1 MRIISRSTFVENF
14 KYYIMKTT
22 INYQQELGDIE
33 SPKQKAQ
40 RIALEEKIS
49 ITQQKVILLLN
60 TLTNN

>member
-1 MRIISRSTFVENF
+1 
-14 KYYIMKTT
+14 MKTT

-49 ITQQKVILLLN
+49 THLQTIN
-60 TLTNN
+60 NNHLTTIHYDTRKTTRPGSSRY

>member
-1 MRIISRSTFVENF
+1 
-14 KYYIMKTT
+14 MKTT

-33 SPKQKAQ
+33 SPKQKVQ

-49 ITQQKVILLLN
+49 VTQQKVILLLN